1 MDYINNQYDHYL
13 LEQINYSIDT
23 GNIDFIK
30 MALKM
35 NYNYSTEI
43 KKIANNIILEL
54 LTENIDSLIM
64 DN

>member
-1 MDYINNQYDHYL
+1 MDYINNHYDDYL

-30 MALKM
+30 IALKM

-43 KKIANNIILEL
+43 KNIANNIILEL

>member
-23 GNIDFIK
+23 GDINFIK
-30 MALKM
+30 IALKM

-43 KKIANNIILEL
+43 KKIADNIILEL

>member
-1 MDYINNQYDHYL
+1 MDYINNQYDYYL

-23 GNIDFIK
+23 GDINFIK
-30 MALKM
+30 IALNM

-43 KKIANNIILEL
+43 KKIADNIILEL

>member
-1 MDYINNQYDHYL
+1 MDYINNHYDDYL

-30 MALKM
+30 IALKM

-43 KKIANNIILEL
+43 KNIANNIILEL

-64 DN
+64 YN

>member
-30 MALKM
+30 IALKM

-43 KKIANNIILEL
+43 KNIANNIILEL
-54 LTENIDSLIM
+54 LTENIDSLII

>member
-1 MDYINNQYDHYL
+1 MEDINNQYDYYL

-30 MALKM
+30 IALKM

>member
-1 MDYINNQYDHYL
+1 MEHINNQYDYYL
-13 LEQINYSIDT
+13 LEQINKSIDT
-23 GNIDFIK
+23 GNVTFIE

-54 LTENIDSLIM
+54 LTENIDSIII
-64 DN
+64 NN

>member
-30 MALKM
+30 IALKM

-43 KKIANNIILEL
+43 KNIANNIILEL

>member
-1 MDYINNQYDHYL
+1 
-13 LEQINYSIDT
+13 
-23 GNIDFIK
+23 
-30 MALKM
+30 M

-43 KKIANNIILEL
+43 KKIADNIILEL

>member
-30 MALKM
+30 IALKM

>member
-1 MDYINNQYDHYL
+1 MLVY
-13 LEQINYSIDT
+13 
-23 GNIDFIK
+23 IDFIK
-30 MALKM
+30 IALKM